1 MGLIANFN
9 TNIHSQVISGF
20 YDPIHFLA
28 WVCELKKKENIS
40 ITPQY
45 NKETNS
51 KKLPCYFSHR
61 YIKQNK
67 IIEKSSAILDRFFVI
82 FL

>member
-20 YDPIHFLA
+20 YDPRHFLA
-28 WVCELKKKENIS
+28 WVCELKKKESIS

-51 KKLPCYFSHR
+51 EKLPLLFQSQIHQA
-61 YIKQNK
+61 K
-67 IIEKSSAILDRFFVI
+67 
-82 FL
+82 

>member
-51 KKLPCYFSHR
+51 KK
-61 YIKQNK
+61 
-67 IIEKSSAILDRFFVI
+67 
-82 FL
+82 

>member
-1 MGLIANFN
+1 M
-9 TNIHSQVISGF
+9 ISGF

-28 WVCELKKKENIS
+28 WVCEVKKKENIS

-45 NKETNS
+45 NNKANS
-51 KKLPCYFSHR
+51 KKLPLLFQSQIHQG

-67 IIEKSSAILDRFFVI
+67 IIEKSILDRY
-82 FL
+82 